1 MDTRHVLCAVLA
13 CLLSGSADGRST
25 YFDYSA
31 VVERAKAVLS
41 EMRQPVQLT
50 EQEPHTWGN
59 KYEAVESMSAA
70 AVAGVHNAFLA
81 LGLADDGLSAKLT
94 ELQGVASQLGG
105 TVTLEYTTKATTT
118 LVDTREKRTGNKK
131 VVKSTGVILTTTTEV
146 YDMVTEYTWERR
158 TESAL
163 TLYAGFPGKDV
174 PHVDLAR
181 GHATVKLYTR
191 TADVPNKEIGPLR
204 RKFIDIGW
212 LFQRVEAKFRYSI
225 DRSKQT
231 CRTPANNEET
241 IRLRKQ
247 FHNLLEWAQAVAS
260 LTNNEVPQQGKWP
273 ARLSAFARTLTEV
286 FVPVAPLL
294 GSVSDCDSAGPCDAR
309 QMPASDINVLL
320 AEQRRTLQRALSDG
334 TAELPELP
342 EAMLR
347 VRALVQHLRVLCQQ
361 FDAGVLYVKDLVLQQ
376 LVSAIGREV
385 TKDDFKQFMRQH
397 QQAFFAEGDTA
408 PAAFSRAV
416 RRPGH
421 VPEGTLLIE
430 ETDDAGRSAPIAT
443 QSRLVPDTA
452 LRLALSSSAS
462 LALSGPHRLH
472 SFVDYTFGST
482 AGRAFT
488 LRAEA
493 REFASFAL
501 VLAKLGTAGQLAA
514 EEVLIVQN
522 KETLRIPLMLE
533 ALPTPKAFKRAI
545 SSLSPEQQRFAKT
558 YRSLQLQG
566 TLFVVATVE
575 LKPLMERVLN
585 LPPNSLSKEIKLTHS
600 LIELFVTHDISSEML
615 CYDADVDGEAGT
627 TREKVAHVKQ
637 HAADITAFI
646 DDVKAK
652 ALAEKPDPKDQVKEG
667 RGRRRKM
674 RSAMHPDVG
683 VYSAEGHDPPT
694 SASMMRPLDDGDA
707 GGSVLLGDAA
717 ESEEVY
723 AEAAPSGRPMPDEK
737 TEVHAKQANH
747 EQADKRAEKAQGEAA
762 PQRKEKD
769 GEKQAVERQGGGVG
783 VFETFPTRLEEAMST
798 HDLSDAL
805 RPTIIT
811 PGPLW
816 ERRSRKSLIDDFE
829 TRVLPAEERR
839 SEHVRALSLLDA
851 LTKSGALDAPYSEV
865 HVVVP
870 TTHHFER
877 VLMATLAHDNVN
889 PIEAIE
895 SSMIIVATTLYNTTA
910 QELVSAGAMAKREGR
925 PPHLIKEDS
934 S

>member
-1 MDTRHVLCAVLA
+1 MGARHVLCAVLA
-13 CLLSGSADGRST
+13 CLLCGSVDGRGIT
-25 YFDYSA
+25 LFNYPG
-31 VVERAKAVLS
+31 VIKRVKAVLS
-41 EMRQPVQLT
+41 EMRQPVELT
-50 EQEPHTWGN
+50 AQEPHTWGN

-94 ELQGVASQLGG
+94 ELQGVASRLGATNR
-105 TVTLEYTTKATTT
+105 TVTLEYTTKSKTT
-118 LVDTREKRTGNKK
+118 LVDTVEKKTGKR
-131 VVKSTGVILTTTTEV
+131 VVKSSGLILTTTTEV
-146 YDMVTEYTWERR
+146 YDTVTEYVWERR

-163 TLYAGFPGKDV
+163 TLYAGLPGEEV
-174 PHVDLAR
+174 PHVDLSR
-181 GHATVKLYTR
+181 GHATFKLYTG
-191 TADVPNKEIGPLR
+191 TSEVPNKHIDPLR
-204 RKFIDIGW
+204 RKSVDIGW
-212 LFQRVEAKFRYSI
+212 LFKRVEAKFRYSI

-241 IRLRKQ
+241 IRLREQ
-247 FHNLLEWAQAVAS
+247 FRRLLEWAQDVAS
-260 LTNNEVPQQGKWP
+260 LADSEVPQQGQWP
-273 ARLSAFARTLTEV
+273 VRMSAFTRRFTGDEV

-294 GSVSDCDSAGPCDAR
+294 GRVGGFSVDDGGAGPSDTR
-309 QMPASDINVLL
+309 RVPASDINVLL
-320 AEQRRTLQRALSDG
+320 AEQLRTLQRVLSDG
-334 TAELPELP
+334 TAEVTELP

-347 VRALVQHLRVLCQQ
+347 GRGLVWHLSVLCQQ
-361 FDAGVLYVKDLVLQQ
+361 FDAGVSYVEGLVRQQ

-385 TKDDFKQFMRQH
+385 TKDDFKTHMRQH

-408 PAAFSRAV
+408 PAAFSHAV

-421 VPEGTLLIE
+421 APEGTLLIE
-430 ETDDAGRSAPIAT
+430 ETDDDGRSTAIAT

-514 EEVLIVQN
+514 EEVLVVQN

-545 SSLSPEQQRFAKT
+545 SSLSPEQQRFAKA

-566 TLFVVATVE
+566 TLFVVAVVQ

-627 TREKVAHVKQ
+627 TREKVAHVRQ

-652 ALAEKPDPKDQVKEG
+652 ALAEKPEAKDQAKEG
-667 RGRRRKM
+667 RARRHKM
-674 RSAMHPDVG
+674 RTAMH
-683 VYSAEGHDPPT
+683 AEGAEYTLLSVPPT
-694 SASMMRPLDDGDA
+694 APSMMRPLDDDDGE
-707 GGSVLLGDAA
+707 GSMGAAKMVQRAAPPA
-717 ESEEVY
+717 ESEE
-723 AEAAPSGRPMPDEK
+723 AEAEAH
-737 TEVHAKQANH
+737 VKQAS
-747 EQADKRAEKAQGEAA
+747 QGKAEKAGGEAA
-762 PQRKEKD
+762 PQEKD
-769 GEKQAVERQGGGVG
+769 GAKQAVKRGGGGVG
-783 VFETFPTRLEEAMST
+783 VFETFPARLEEAMST
-798 HDLSDAL
+798 HDLRDAL

-811 PGPLW
+811 PGATW
-816 ERRSRKSLIDDFE
+816 SRRSRKSLIDDFA
-829 TRVLPAEERR
+829 TRALGVEERR

-851 LTKSGALDAPYSEV
+851 LTKGGALDAPYSEV

-877 VLMATLAHDNVN
+877 TLMATLAHDNVD

-895 SSMIIVATTLYNTTA
+895 SSMIIIATTLYNTTA
-910 QELVSAGAMAKREGR
+910 QSLVSTGAMAKRESS

>member
-615 CYDADVDGEAGT
+615 CYDVDVDGEAGT

-652 ALAEKPDPKDQVKEG
+652 ALDTKRAKAAYEPTPPPMEIHTWGYVDTPMAVPTPTPGE
-667 RGRRRKM
+667 
-674 RSAMHPDVG
+674 A
-683 VYSAEGHDPPT
+683 PPT
-694 SASMMRPLDDGDA
+694 SIPT
-707 GGSVLLGDAA
+707 
-717 ESEEVY
+717 EEPPTQPPTQ
-723 AEAAPSGRPMPDEK
+723 APTQQRTQPRTTPDVNA
-737 TEVHAKQANH
+737 EVHVKQ
-747 EQADKRAEKAQGEAA
+747 QASPEKAQKAQGEAA
-762 PQRKEKD
+762 PQEKD
-769 GEKQAVERQGGGVG
+769 GEKQTVERKGGGVG
-783 VFETFPTRLEEAMST
+783 VFETFPTRLEEAMSA

-805 RPTIIT
+805 RPTIIRT
-811 PGPLW
+811 GPVW
-816 ERRSRKSLIDDFE
+816 KRRSRQSLISDFE
-829 TRVLPAEERR
+829 TSELPAEERR
-839 SEHVRALSLLDA
+839 IEHVRALSLLDA
-851 LTKSGALDAPYSEV
+851 LTKGGALDAPHSEV

-877 VLMATLAHDNVN
+877 ALMATLAHDNVN

-910 QELVSAGAMAKREGR
+910 QELVSAAAMATRDSS
-925 PPHLIKEDS
+925 PPHPIKEGS